1 VAGFHVKLPCVTTAR
16 DRTGELRATMRSERL
31 RTPLGID
38 DCDLRTIEHPLYGR
52 VWAPQRIVHL
62 SALLALFGW
71 ALRGGGWRGQGDIDW
86 HLDSTAVRRIGRE
99 SATCLEQR
107 VREYELALLEQ
118 ARLAGHGRVNG
129 RDLHDLELLAL
140 LRHHGAATRLMDFT
154 RNVWVALWF
163 ACRDVHRGFGLLV
176 GLDLAG
182 SFEVR
187 DQATLA
193 MPFPQ
198 LVHKAADRL
207 STWRPSALSPRMPAQ
222 HGCTAGVPLARI
234 SSVFASRAR
243 RWRWS
248 LRPVVRFLALRV
260 SRSRRNSS
268 MSLASTGGVCL
279 ATRSRPCFPISMA
292 SRKLTLRPRRWLLFL
307 TMTLRSQAKSQ
318 VPVWRRRHDRRGGR
332 RPLDS

>member
-1 VAGFHVKLPCVTTAR
+1 
-16 DRTGELRATMRSERL
+16 MRSERL

-222 HGCTAGVPLARI
+222 HGFFLWGPARLHRWGSIGEDLVGIREQSAEVEVEPPTSRAVPGFACVAIPPELKHELGLHWRSLFGYTEQTMFPDLDGFAQANAASAPLAFVPDDDAAESGEESG
-234 SSVFASRAR
+234 SSVASQ
-243 RWRWS
+243 
-248 LRPVVRFLALRV
+248 P
-260 SRSRRNSS
+260 
-268 MSLASTGGVCL
+268 
-279 ATRSRPCFPISMA
+279 
-292 SRKLTLRPRRWLLFL
+292 
-307 TMTLRSQAKSQ
+307 
-318 VPVWRRRHDRRGGR
+318 
-332 RPLDS
+332 